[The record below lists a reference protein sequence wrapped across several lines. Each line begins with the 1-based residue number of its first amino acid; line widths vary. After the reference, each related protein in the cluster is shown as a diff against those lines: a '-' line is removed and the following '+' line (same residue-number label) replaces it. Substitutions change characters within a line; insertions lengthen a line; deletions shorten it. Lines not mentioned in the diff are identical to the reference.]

1 MDRSLGVVLTAFA
14 GGLVALQ
21 APINSKLGKTIGTL
35 PAATVSFALGLV
47 VLTTLTVLVGGGFGD
62 VGKAGSLPWY
72 YLLGGVLGA
81 VYVTTVLVAVRT
93 LGAGG
98 ITAATVAGQLAAS
111 VVVDHFGLLGV
122 HKQPINLTRI
132 VGVAF
137 LVVGVVLVVRD

>member
-1 MDRSLGVVLTAFA
+1 MDRSVGVVLTAFA

-21 APINSKLGKTIGTL
+21 APINSKLGKTVGTL

-62 VGKAGSLPWY
+62 VGKASSLPWY

-122 HKQPINLTRI
+122 HKQPVNLTRI

>member
-1 MDRSLGVVLTAFA
+1 MDKSVGVALTACA

-47 VLTTLTVLVGGGFGD
+47 VLTTLTVLVGGGLGD
-62 VGKAGSLPWY
+62 VGKAGRLPWY

-81 VYVTTVLVAVRT
+81 IYVTTVLVAVRT

-98 ITAATVAGQLAAS
+98 ITAATVAGQVAAS

-122 HKQPINLTRI
+122 HRQPINLTRI
-132 VGVAF
+132 VGVGF
-137 LVVGVVLVVRD
+137 LVLGVVLVVRD

>member
-1 MDRSLGVVLTAFA
+1 MDRSVGVVLTAFA

-21 APINSKLGKTIGTL
+21 APINSKLGKTVGTL

-62 VGKAGSLPWY
+62 VGKASSLPWY

>member
-98 ITAATVAGQLAAS
+98 ITAATVAGLWRYPVKSMPRRSSSTTSGCSAS
-111 VVVDHFGLLGV
+111 TSS
-122 HKQPINLTRI
+122 PST
-132 VGVAF
+132 
-137 LVVGVVLVVRD
+137 